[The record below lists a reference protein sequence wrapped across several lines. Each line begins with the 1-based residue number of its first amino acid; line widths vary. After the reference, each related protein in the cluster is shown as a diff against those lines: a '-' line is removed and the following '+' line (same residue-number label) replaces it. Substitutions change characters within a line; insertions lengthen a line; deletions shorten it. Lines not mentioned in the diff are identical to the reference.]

1 MKTNLLCKISS
12 IICALMF
19 ASFSSAQAATINS
32 TYTGPIGGNW
42 NDPANW
48 SPNTVPNNNGT
59 DTFNVSVDSEYPG
72 VTLDVDVNLNSLTL
86 STTTDFSAILATDH
100 SLTSAA
106 TSLAVNFADE
116 QFGGGVVVFEL
127 FRCRNVRAGDDDTL
141 RFGNGALSCENV
153 TEGRSKR
160 IVAML
165 HPAYQMN
172 GRLVTNSF
180 R

>member
-86 STTTDFSAILATDH
+86 STTTRSEEH
-100 SLTSAA
+100 TS
-106 TSLAVNFADE
+106 
-116 QFGGGVVVFEL
+116 EL
-127 FRCRNVRAGDDDTL
+127 QSPMYLVCRL
-141 RFGNGALSCENV
+141 LLE
-153 TEGRSKR
+153 KKK
-160 IVAML
+160 
-165 HPAYQMN
+165 H
-172 GRLVTNSF
+172 TNK
-180 R
+180 

>member
-127 FRCRNVRAGDDDTL
+127 FRCRNVRAGDDDTFH
-141 RFGNGALSCENV
+141 FGNVS
-153 TEGRSKR
+153 R
-160 IVAML
+160 
-165 HPAYQMN
+165 
-172 GRLVTNSF
+172 
-180 R
+180 

>member
-72 VTLDVDVNLNSLTL
+72 VTLDGFL
-86 STTTDFSAILATDH
+86 
-100 SLTSAA
+100 
-106 TSLAVNFADE
+106 
-116 QFGGGVVVFEL
+116 
-127 FRCRNVRAGDDDTL
+127 GDTGD
-141 RFGNGALSCENV
+141 GSQPHVCCYES
-153 TEGRSKR
+153 GRE
-160 IVAML
+160 
-165 HPAYQMN
+165 
-172 GRLVTNSF
+172 F
-180 R
+180 C

>member
-1 MKTNLLCKISS
+1 MERKILHNPKTMKTNLLCKICS

-86 STTTDFSAILATDH
+86 STRRRISRRYWRRITASRL
-100 SLTSAA
+100 L
-106 TSLAVNFADE
+106 
-116 QFGGGVVVFEL
+116 
-127 FRCRNVRAGDDDTL
+127 L
-141 RFGNGALSCENV
+141 RV
-153 TEGRSKR
+153 W
-160 IVAML
+160 
-165 HPAYQMN
+165 P
-172 GRLVTNSF
+172 
-180 R
+180 